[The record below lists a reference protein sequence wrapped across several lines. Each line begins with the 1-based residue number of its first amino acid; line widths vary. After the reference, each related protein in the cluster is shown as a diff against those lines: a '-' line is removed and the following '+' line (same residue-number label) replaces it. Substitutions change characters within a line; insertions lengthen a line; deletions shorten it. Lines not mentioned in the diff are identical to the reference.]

1 MAQLIHSNL
10 AHIVALIV
18 AVSIV
23 YGATRDERPTV
34 ILEQIFRSAL
44 WMALFLG
51 LILFALLVLG
61 AWL

>member
-1 MAQLIHSNL
+1 MAQFLHSNL
-10 AHIVALIV
+10 AHVLALIV

-23 YGATRDERPTV
+23 YGATRDERPIV
-34 ILEQIFRSAL
+34 IMEQIFRSAL

-51 LILFALLVLG
+51 LIMVALLALG

>member
-10 AHIVALIV
+10 AHIIALIV

-23 YGATRDERPTV
+23 YGATRDERPPV

-51 LILFALLVLG
+51 LIMVALLVLG